1 MLSETARV
9 LSVGGQFFVYSH
21 VMTNSSLAFGLRFI
35 NAFARFLERVG
46 VLDLAHERLRKSD
59 HRNPLVDLDDLHRM
73 LRKHRLHVIKI
84 RYYTPLIGAFIEN
97 ILVRVGEQFLRR
109 RAKRRSGGQDTARL
123 GELDRAVRAE
133 AKLWIEKRGVIYHIL
148 RLVTWLMKLDLLLFG
163 RIKSGPFFAL
173 IERMPDPNPSS
184 PGVPAD

>member
-1 MLSETARV
+1 
-9 LSVGGQFFVYSH
+9 
-21 VMTNSSLAFGLRFI
+21 
-35 NAFARFLERVG
+35 
-46 VLDLAHERLRKSD
+46 
-59 HRNPLVDLDDLHRM
+59 
-73 LRKHRLHVIKI
+73 
-84 RYYTPLIGAFIEN
+84 
-97 ILVRVGEQFLRR
+97 
-109 RAKRRSGGQDTARL
+109 
-123 GELDRAVRAE
+123 LDRAVRAE